1 MMINPYVSIFST
13 QNLTEKTNELTTLWE
28 LFVTNSFSAN
38 LSVQMRQNVLDS
50 WNRCLT
56 AGVNPTQLQT
66 NSALAEAD
74 LKQILKESELYQVAK
89 PIIDDFF
96 AKLSG
101 TGYLATLTDQIGRIL
116 YLKGDHQVLS
126 EAEKMNFSLGMD
138 WSEQAAGTNAIG
150 TSIAT
155 GTPIQIFSAEHFCQ
169 GCHPWTCSSAPI
181 THPFTKEIIGAIDFT
196 GLRGSAQPHTLGI
209 AISIAHVIEKQ
220 LNQIYFKFHQY
231 LTESFFKAI
240 NRWKTEQILILN
252 PSFFVVQKSERLVNA
267 FSLSEGTNLLDHSDF
282 LPLKKEFIKLSTSPN
297 YHFTNKNIAINA
309 FNIVMIERIFLMGRI
324 AGYILIFHEQ
334 KKKILSSPFTFSNDG
349 PWNQVIGKSE
359 VFLQSLYKCYKA
371 ALSNVPIL
379 LLGESGTGKEKIAQT
394 IHKASPRADKPF
406 IAINAGAIPKELI
419 GSELFG
425 YESGTFTGAAKG
437 GKKGKFEE
445 ADGGTL
451 FLDEIGEMPLD
462 LQVHLLRV
470 LQEKEVTRLGGSKA
484 ISVNTRIIAA
494 TNKNLYNLCKQGLF
508 REDLFFRLNVV
519 TVNIPR
525 LHERK
530 EDLPLLTDYFLKQ
543 FAKKYE
549 KDALSVS
556 NDALSYFLEYSWP
569 GNIRELQNVLE
580 HAVIFSA
587 FSKIEL
593 ADLPSYLLEN
603 SSNISSEPPAL
614 PLLAAEERKVLV
626 RLLEETRGNLSA
638 VAKKMNIARSTL
650 YRKLKKY
657 QLS

>member
-1 MMINPYVSIFST
+1 MRNPYVSIFST

-28 LFVTNSFSAN
+28 LFMTNSFSET
-38 LSVQMRQNVLDS
+38 LSVQMRQSVLDS
-50 WNRCLT
+50 WNRCLS
-56 AGVNPTQLQT
+56 AGVNPAQLQT
-66 NSALAEAD
+66 NTALAEND
-74 LKQILKESELYQVAK
+74 VKQILKESELYQVAK

-101 TGYLATLTDQIGRIL
+101 TGYLATLTDQAGRIL
-116 YLKGDHQVLS
+116 YLKGDHHVLS

-181 THPFTKEIIGAIDFT
+181 THPFTKKIIGAIDFT
-196 GLRGSAQPHTLGI
+196 GLRGNAQPHTLGI

-220 LNQIYFKFHQY
+220 LNQIYLKFHQY

-240 NRWKTEQILILN
+240 HRWKTEQVLILD
-252 PSFFVVQKSERLVNA
+252 PSFFVVQKSEKLASA
-267 FSLSEGTNLLDHSDF
+267 FNLTEDANLLEHSAF
-282 LPLKKEFIKLSTSPN
+282 LPLKKELIKLSVSPN
-297 YHFTNKNIAINA
+297 YHFTNKKITIDD
-309 FNIVMIERIFLMGRI
+309 FHVVMFERIFLMGRV
-324 AGYILIFHEQ
+324 AGYMLVFQEQ
-334 KKKILSSPFTFSNDG
+334 KQKVLSPPFTFSNEG
-349 PWNQVIGKSE
+349 PWSQVIGKSE
-359 VFLQSLYKCYKA
+359 VLMQSLYKCYKA

-394 IHKASPRADKPF
+394 IHKASPRSDMPF

-494 TNKNLYNLCKQGLF
+494 TNKNLYKLCKQGLF

-525 LHERK
+525 LNERK
-530 EDLPLLTDYFLKQ
+530 EDLPLLADYFLKE
-543 FAKKYE
+543 FAKKYG
-549 KDALSVS
+549 KVALSLSDEV
-556 NDALSYFLEYSWP
+556 LSYFLVYSWP

-603 SSNISSEPPAL
+603 NTSICSEAAAL

-626 RLLEETRGNLSA
+626 RLLEETKGNLSA